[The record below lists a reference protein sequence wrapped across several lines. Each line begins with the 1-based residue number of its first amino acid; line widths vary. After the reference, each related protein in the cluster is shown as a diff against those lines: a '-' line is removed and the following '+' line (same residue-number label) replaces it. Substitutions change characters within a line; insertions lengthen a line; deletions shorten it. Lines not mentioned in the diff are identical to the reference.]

1 MRERELLDLR
11 KQYYEE
17 RKKAN
22 RLYKNQYV
30 GSSKATHASEEKA
43 TASSYANAHGHELD
57 PTWELEAEFLPIESL
72 HTFGHGAD
80 TDDLRVY
87 SSDDDASVDAKDV
100 HSRYDDELWD
110 VEDVETRGP
119 LVNMETFRC
128 QSTLERVSA
137 IRELCIQNLG
147 QSQFENLYQILRDR
161 SSHADDHEG
170 EESSRGKVM
179 QLLGPNHQF
188 IRLLDRLVYEEDVCK
203 HVDLRTAYD
212 CL

>member
-1 MRERELLDLR
+1 MDIWCRDCWF
-11 KQYYEE
+11 Q
-17 RKKAN
+17 
-22 RLYKNQYV
+22 
-30 GSSKATHASEEKA
+30 EKA

-100 HSRYDDELWD
+100 HSRHDDELWD

-128 QSTLERVSA
+128 LVHYQTFKL
-137 IRELCIQNLG
+137 LCSL
-147 QSQFENLYQILRDR
+147 
-161 SSHADDHEG
+161 
-170 EESSRGKVM
+170 
-179 QLLGPNHQF
+179 
-188 IRLLDRLVYEEDVCK
+188 
-203 HVDLRTAYD
+203 
-212 CL
+212 